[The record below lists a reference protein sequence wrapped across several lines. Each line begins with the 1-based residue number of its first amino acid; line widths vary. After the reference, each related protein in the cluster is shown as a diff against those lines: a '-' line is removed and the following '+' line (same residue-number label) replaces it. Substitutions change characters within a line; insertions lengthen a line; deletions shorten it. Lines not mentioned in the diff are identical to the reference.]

1 MAESTDNNHEG
12 IIKEAVQQ
20 FVDAQLQGE
29 KPDIDAFVKH
39 YPGLEHQIRESIQDM
54 QQIDALFDSLAQ
66 ADESDFEEVVIEPDL
81 VGRTIGN
88 FEIEKMIG
96 RGGMG
101 VVYLAHDTKLKRS
114 VAIKSIPA
122 ALASNATAQARF
134 RREAQLLASLSHP
147 NVGVIHDIIE
157 PDDSSGYLVLEHI
170 PGETLAERIAREP
183 LTFDETLSMGRQIAE
198 AVSAA
203 HKKGVVHRDLKPGNI
218 KITPDGQVKVLDFGL
233 AKPSSS
239 EDMKSDVTATEPG
252 RVVGTPAYMSPEQA
266 RGQPIDKRSDIWSF
280 GCVLYEMLTN
290 QVLFK
295 GETASDTVANILQ
308 TEPDW
313 QALPESTPANIRVLL
328 RRCLQK
334 DPTHRLH
341 DIADA
346 RIEISETQSGTLE
359 AFALPGETTAAPR
372 LFRRNVILVALVCLI
387 TGILIAGVILVNLA
401 RPGPPEPPV
410 VSRFSIPLPKD
421 KPLLLNT
428 TPACSLAISPDGSRL
443 VYVGRGDNGVRQ
455 LYVRSLN
462 ELEIKPIPGTEDARN
477 PFFSPDGQW
486 VGFFTNEKKQLKKVA
501 LTGGEPLILIKDVP
515 FSGTAF
521 GSWAEDD
528 TIVFSAFGGKRGL
541 HRISENGE
549 TLESLLPP
557 DIEVK
562 GIRYP
567 QVLPGSNAI
576 LYTRR
581 LIRGDSRIEVFF
593 PSTGK
598 HEIVLKDAVCGKYLR
613 SGHLIFVRDNVLMGV
628 PFDIKRRKVT
638 GPVVSL
644 IADVEFDWD
653 YSTPQI
659 AVSWNGTVVYVL
671 ESTPSKE
678 EVLWVDRQGR
688 PQSLAVP
695 ALPLFGTVRLSPD
708 ERQIALTL
716 RDSKGFAPQIHLFD
730 IARGEKYHLT
740 TEGHSYY
747 PRWSP
752 DGSKIAFWSKRA
764 QGNGVYCKTVGGS
777 DPPELLARELF
788 PGSFLWPGSWSSD
801 GKNLVC
807 LVRPD
812 PNSANDLWILPVEGE
827 RTPRPLRSTKPNE
840 SNPRFSPDGRWLAYV
855 SDESGVNEVYLM
867 TYPDLGHIF
876 PVSSGGGRLPIWSR
890 DASELYYKD
899 DEGMMAVQ
907 IGSDPNTPVGPPE
920 RLFLFADLNFEAGN
934 YGPVSDVSRDGRFL
948 ANKKVSDE
956 DPGRQ
961 LICVQNWF
969 EELKQLAP
977 TEKGG

>member
-1 MAESTDNNHEG
+1 MAGNADDNQKD
-12 IIKEAVQQ
+12 IVKEAVRQ
-20 FVDAQLQGE
+20 FVDASLRGE
-29 KPDIDAFVKH
+29 KPDLDEFVTQ
-39 YPGLEHQIRESIQDM
+39 YPGLESQIRRGIKELHKINN
-54 QQIDALFDSLAQ
+54 LFDSLVK
-66 ADESDFEEVVIEPDL
+66 ADQSDFEDITDEHDL
-81 VGRTIGN
+81 VGKKVGV
-88 FEIEKMIG
+88 FEIEKIIG

-101 VVYLAHDTKLKRS
+101 VVYLARDSKLKRS
-114 VAIKSIPA
+114 VAVKSIPA
-122 ALASNATAQARF
+122 ALAGNSTARMRF
-134 RREAQLLASLSHP
+134 KREAELLASLNHP
-147 NVGVIHDIIE
+147 NIAVIHEIVE
-157 PDDSSGYLVLEHI
+157 ENKSGYLILEHVE
-170 PGETLAERIAREP
+170 GKTLTERIAHES
-183 LTFDETLSMGRQIAE
+183 LKLEEALSIGRQVAE
-198 AVSAA
+198 AISAA
-203 HKKGVVHRDLKPGNI
+203 HKKGVIHRDLKPGNI

-233 AKPSSS
+233 AKATVTEGGSSKVI
-239 EDMKSDVTATEPG
+239 DTQPG
-252 RVVGTPAYMSPEQA
+252 HIIGTPAYMSPEQA

-280 GCVLYEMLTN
+280 GCVLYEMLTGK
-290 QVLFK
+290 VLFE
-295 GETASDTVANILQ
+295 GDTASDTLANILK
-308 TEPDW
+308 TEPDFEP
-313 QALPESTPANIRVLL
+313 LPESTPPNIRVLL

-334 DPTHRLH
+334 DPIHRLH

-359 AFALPGETTAAPR
+359 AFAVQAETGASPR
-372 LFRRNVILVALVCLI
+372 LFRRNVILVALACLIAGMLI
-387 TGILIAGVILVNLA
+387 TGAILMSLV
-401 RPGPPEPPV
+401 RPAPPGPPV
-410 VSRFSIPLPKD
+410 VSRLSIPIPAD

-486 VGFFTNEKKQLKKVA
+486 VGFFTNEKKQLKKVT
-501 LTGGEPLILIKDVP
+501 LTGGEPLILIKDLP
-515 FSGTAF
+515 FSGSAF

-528 TIVFSAFGGKRGL
+528 TIVLSAFGGKRGL
-541 HRISENGE
+541 HRISENEG

-628 PFDIKRRKVT
+628 PFDVKRRKVT

-659 AVSWNGTVVYVL
+659 AVSWKGTVVYVL
-671 ESTPSKE
+671 ESTPSEE
-678 EVLWVDRQGR
+678 EVFWVDRQGR

-716 RDSKGFAPQIHLFD
+716 RAPKGFSPQIHLFD
-730 IARGEKYHLT
+730 VARGEKYLLT

-777 DPPELLARELF
+777 DPPELLASELF

-801 GKNLVC
+801 GKSLVC

-827 RTPRPLRSTKPNE
+827 RTPRPLRITKPNE

-899 DEGMMAVQ
+899 GEGMMAVQ

-920 RLFLFADLNFEAGN
+920 RLFLFADLNFEAGV
-934 YGPVSDVSRDGRFL
+934 YGPVSDVSKDGRFL
-948 ANKKVSDE
+948 VNKKVTDE
-956 DPGRQ
+956 TPGRK
-961 LICVQNWF
+961 LICIQNWF

-977 TEKGG
+977 TLK